1 MNAPDIFQICVDA
14 AAAEGC
20 DFVLIVGHALP
31 KGVTLIS
38 RI

>member
-1 MNAPDIFQICVDA
+1 MNAPDIFQICVDEA
-14 AAAEGC
+14 AAAEVE
-20 DFVLIVGHALP
+20 FLFIVGHALP